1 MTQQKDITLSIKR
14 PIIRNAVTALIS
26 GAIFTAALI
35 PFLGVVG
42 AVPES
47 FNEKLLISVGF
58 SLLWVVMLFSFGFF
72 IDSIRNM
79 LSKPTIVLTNDTIQ
93 IQEHEIIMLSDIA
106 AAETFGKDGRLKL
119 TLKDG
124 EEITVKQSALN
135 IPTQTVLYAINLRKG
150 KIDV

>member
-1 MTQQKDITLSIKR
+1 MTQQKEVILSVKR

-26 GAIFTAALI
+26 GVIFTAALV
-35 PFLGVVG
+35 PFLSVVG
-42 AVPES
+42 ATPEN
-47 FNEKLLISVGF
+47 FNQKILISVGF
-58 SLLWVVMLFSFGFF
+58 SLLWVIMLFSSGFF